1 MNAPSVIAIGLV
13 EFSISV
19 KAGFRMFLSWLI
31 GFLAKGLKD
40 RQDRLAFWMRNGLAR
55 FDHLEDF
62 QPQVPTR

>member
-1 MNAPSVIAIGLV
+1 LASNI
-13 EFSISV
+13 
-19 KAGFRMFLSWLI
+19 RFLLGWWI

-40 RQDRLAFWMRNGLAR
+40 GQDWKAVWVRDWLAR